1 MVDFELRRPVAIPLD
16 EVDPGRI
23 RYNFRGYSNVT
34 EQGFS
39 FSPTPLVRV
48 EKSPDVS
55 EYEGKFNRVIERIRY
70 GDSFLTNLTVKT
82 EISISRSLLD
92 IFGRS
97 EASYK
102 LWYNDEFVVFSPE
115 AFVTIANNRICSYP
129 MKGTIDATV
138 AGAREKLLSNA
149 KEMAEH
155 VTIVDLIRNDLSQV
169 ATEVEVKRFRYLD
182 RLKTDRNELWQVSSE
197 VAGNLDPAWHESVGN
212 ILTALLPAGSVSG
225 APKPRTLNII
235 RQVEEEPRGYY
246 TGITGVY
253 DGKGLVSGVMIR
265 FIERDGDRYYYRS
278 GGGITAQSNLMDEFR
293 EVQDKV
299 YIPLPLALTE
309 P

>member
-1 MVDFELRRPVAIPLD
+1 MIDFELRRPVAIPLS
-16 EVDPGRI
+16 EVDPDRI
-23 RYNFRGYSNVT
+23 RYNFRGISNVKD
-34 EQGFS
+34 QGFS
-39 FSPTPLVRV
+39 LPPTPLI
-48 EKSPDVS
+48 
-55 EYEGKFNRVIERIRY
+55 RVIMPPDLNAYQTKFDYVTERIRY

-82 EISISRSLLD
+82 EITTNGSLLD

-97 EASYK
+97 EAGYR
-102 LWYNDEFVVFSPE
+102 LWFNNEFVVFSPE
-115 AFVTIANNRICSYP
+115 AFVTIANNKISSYP
-129 MKGTIDATV
+129 MKGTIDATI
-138 AGAREKLLSNA
+138 AGAREKVLSDS

-169 ATEVEVKRFRYLD
+169 ASGVEVKRFRYLD
-182 RLKTDRNELWQVSSE
+182 KLKTDRNELWQVSSE
-197 VAGNLDPAWHESVGN
+197 IAGNLGPTWHETLGSLLT
-212 ILTALLPAGSVSG
+212 ILMPAGSVSG
-225 APKPRTLNII
+225 APKPKTLQII
-235 RQVEEEPRGYY
+235 EQVEEEPRGYY

-278 GGGITAQSNLMDEFR
+278 GGGITSQSNLMDEFR

-299 YIPLPLALTE
+299 YVPLSLTMRE